1 MPSPALLTSL
11 AGSRLV
17 RRAAD
22 AGLVRY
28 AHARSAALDRLDA
41 GRHQHATLLKLVR
54 HARDT
59 RFGRDHDF
67 ARITSVADF
76 QARVPVRDYEFF
88 WDAYWKATYPWLDD
102 VTWPGKL
109 PYYALSSGTTSG
121 ATKYVPLS
129 REMLASNRKAAR
141 TTAALFRHARP
152 EARTLAGKIFFLGGS
167 TDLRSQADGSHAGDL
182 SGITFR
188 EVTDVVRPYVFPPP
202 GLAHLADWEEK
213 LARAAELSVR
223 ERITT
228 VTGVPAWLLA
238 LFDRVKCVT
247 GAKTV
252 AEAWPDLRLV
262 VHGGTTFDPYRDL
275 FRREVGDD
283 RVGFCEVY
291 ACSEGFVATADPRYD
306 LLRVVPDHDV
316 FFEFVPVDQL
326 GKAYP
331 ERHTLATVETGV
343 QYAVVMTTCAGLWA
357 YLLGDTVAF
366 ERRDPPLIRFT
377 GRTKFFLSAFGE
389 HLIQEEVE
397 RAVTGAARA
406 AGAFVPEFH
415 VGPEFPPDPRT
426 PGRHL
431 YLVEFAGGVPDA
443 ARFAA
448 DLDVELQRLNEDY
461 AAHRAGDL
469 TMRVPRVAAVRRGG
483 FEAWMKSRGK
493 LGGQHKVPRM
503 DNAGALTAEMVAWFE
518 QGGWLS

>member
-1 MPSPALLTSL
+1 MPRTSFL
-11 AGSRLV
+11 APLADSRLV

-22 AGLVRY
+22 AGFVRY
-28 AHARSAALDRLDA
+28 AHARAAYLDRVDA
-41 GRHQHATLLKLVR
+41 GRLQRATLMSLVR
-54 HARDT
+54 RARDT

-67 ARITSVADF
+67 GRITSVADF
-76 QARVPVRDYEFF
+76 QARVPVRGYEFF
-88 WDAYWKATYPWLDD
+88 WDTYWKPTFPRLDD
-102 VTWPGKL
+102 VTWPGRL

-121 ATKYVPLS
+121 ATKYVPVS

-141 TTAALFRHARP
+141 TTAALFRHSRP
-152 EARTLAGKIFFLGGS
+152 EARTLTGKIFFLGGT
-167 TDLRSQADGSHAGDL
+167 TDLRPLSDGSRAGDL
-182 SGITFR
+182 SGIAFR

-202 GLAHLADWEEK
+202 PLAALTDWDEK
-213 LARAAELSVR
+213 LTRAAALSVR

-228 VTGVPAWLLA
+228 VSGVPAWLLT
-238 LFDRVKCVT
+238 LFDRVKEAT
-247 GAKTV
+247 GASTV
-252 AEAWPDLRLV
+252 AEAWPALRLV
-262 VHGGTTFDPYRDL
+262 VHGGTSFDPYRAL
-275 FRREVGDD
+275 FRREIGDD
-283 RVGFCEVY
+283 RVSFCEVY
-291 ACSEGFVATADPRYD
+291 ACSEGFVAAEDPRHG

-326 GKAYP
+326 AQPYP
-331 ERHTLATVETGV
+331 ERHTLATVEPGV
-343 QYAVVMTTCAGLWA
+343 PYAVVLTTCAGLWA

-366 ERRDPPLIRFT
+366 ESRNPPLLRFT

-397 RAVTGAARA
+397 RAVAAAARA
-406 AGAFVPEFH
+406 AAADVPEYH

-431 YLVEFAGGVPDA
+431 YLVEFAGAAADA

-448 DLDVELQRLNEDY
+448 DIDAELSRLNEDY

-483 FEAWMKSRGK
+483 FAAWMKSRGAF
-493 LGGQHKVPRM
+493 GGQHKVPRM
-503 DNAGALTAEMVAWFE
+503 DNTGARTAELAEWFARE
-518 QGGWLS
+518 GWLL